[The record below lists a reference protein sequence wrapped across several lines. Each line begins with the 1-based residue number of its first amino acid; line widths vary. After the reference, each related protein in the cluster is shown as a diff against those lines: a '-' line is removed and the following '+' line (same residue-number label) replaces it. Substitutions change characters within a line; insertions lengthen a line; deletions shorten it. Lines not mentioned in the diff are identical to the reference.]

1 MARFALGPT
10 VQAAT
15 TLKEYDKK
23 YGDLKLQG
31 LIDALQEQTKAC
43 KDGDLNRAETMLTA
57 QAHTLDGIFNTLAR
71 RAINSEHLSKLE
83 TFLKLSLRAQ
93 SQCRA
98 TWEALSAIKDPPV
111 MGYVHQANI
120 ANGPQQVNNGVPN
133 DKPRAQKNQNQQ
145 NQLLEQKMATGCTP
159 ERKARQTKLI
169 QQWRPLGEV
178 DGAKDAGR

>member
-1 MARFALGPT
+1 MSYRDIQYANPGDNDDLAMARFALGPT

-15 TLKEYDKK
+15 TLKEHDKK

-57 QAHTLDGIFNTLAR
+57 QAHTLDAIFNTLAR

-83 TFLKLSLRAQ
+83 TFLKLSLRVQ

-98 TWEALSAIKDPPV
+98 TWEALSAIKNPPV
-111 MGYVHQANI
+111 MGLFTRRI
-120 ANGPQQVNNGVPN
+120 SP
-133 DKPRAQKNQNQQ
+133 
-145 NQLLEQKMATGCTP
+145 TGHS
-159 ERKARQTKLI
+159 R
-169 QQWRPLGEV
+169 
-178 DGAKDAGR
+178 